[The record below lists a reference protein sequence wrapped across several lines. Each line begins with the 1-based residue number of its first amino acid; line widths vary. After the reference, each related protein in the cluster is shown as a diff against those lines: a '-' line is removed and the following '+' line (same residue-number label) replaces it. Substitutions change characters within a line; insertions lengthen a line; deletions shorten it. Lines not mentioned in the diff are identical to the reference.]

1 MYFSQ
6 VKTFN
11 LKTLIF
17 LVLLQCSYASFAQKT
32 DSTKATPYLSGA
44 FTVTNNGISLIP
56 TFSLGKPA
64 VVFDF
69 AAGIK
74 RLSFEPQL
82 RFALEDGKPWSFVFW
97 ARYKLVQTDKFK
109 LTIGAHPSV
118 VFSTTTGIVNGVTK
132 ELLTGKRYWA
142 SEFSPNYAVAKNVR
156 VGLYYLYGH
165 GISADASKNT
175 HFIALNSNFSHVKL
189 SNDFFLKFNPQVFY
203 LNIDGADGFFVTE
216 TVTLAKRNCPFTLS
230 SIGTKT
236 IKSHLVGVK
245 DFVWNV
251 NLMYAF

>member
-1 MYFSQ
+1 MYFLQ
-6 VKTFN
+6 VKTFI
-11 LKTLIF
+11 LKTAIILLF
-17 LVLLQCSYASFAQKT
+17 LHYSYASFAQKT
-32 DSTKATPYLSGA
+32 DSTKAIPYVSGA

-69 AAGIK
+69 AAGRK

-97 ARYKLVQTDKFK
+97 ARYKLVETDKFK

-118 VFSTTTGIVNGVTK
+118 VFSNTTGTVNNVTK
-132 ELLTGKRYWA
+132 ELLTAKRYWA
-142 SEFSPNYAVAKNVR
+142 TEFSPNYAVAKNVR

-175 HFIALNSNFSHVKL
+175 HFIALNGYFSHVRL
-189 SNDFFLKFNPQVFY
+189 SDDFFLKFNPQVFY
-203 LNIDGADGFFVTE
+203 LKIDAKDGFFVTE
-216 TVTLAKRNCPFTLS
+216 TVTLARRNCPFTLS

-236 IKSHLVGVK
+236 LKTNLVGVK